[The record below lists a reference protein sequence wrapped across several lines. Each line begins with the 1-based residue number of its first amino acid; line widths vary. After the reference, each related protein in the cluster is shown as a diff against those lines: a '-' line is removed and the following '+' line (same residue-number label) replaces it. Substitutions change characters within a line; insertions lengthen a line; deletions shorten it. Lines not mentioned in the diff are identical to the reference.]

1 MYTMK
6 RHGFTMIELVF
17 VIVVLGILAAVA
29 IPRFSATRDDAEV
42 AKARSDISS
51 IRASIVAERQSR
63 LLQGSTMFIDKLH
76 DNANAN
82 LFTGTD
88 AGTLIPAVVGVP
100 ARPLMQYG
108 IATRNGV
115 NGHWQPGPVAGAAG
129 ADGRATW
136 DYTYRMGGVNVVF
149 TYTPAT
155 GMFTCNRAAAGNGG
169 VYCRN
174 LID

>member
-1 MYTMK
+1 MK
-6 RHGFTMIELVF
+6 RYGFTMIELVF
-17 VIVVLGILAAVA
+17 VIVILGILAAVA
-29 IPRFSATRDDAEV
+29 IPRLAVTRDDAEV
-42 AKARSDISS
+42 AKARSDIAS

-63 LLQGSTMFIDKLH
+63 LLRGSTMFINKLH

-88 AGTLIPAVVGVP
+88 AGTLIPAVGGVP
-100 ARPLMQYG
+100 AGQLMPYG
-108 IATRNGV
+108 IATRANV
-115 NGHWQPGPVAGAAG
+115 NGYWQPNPVAGAAG

-136 DYTYRMGGVNVVF
+136 NYTYLMGGVNVVF

-155 GMFTCNRAAAGNGG
+155 GMFTCNRAAAGNAGTF
-169 VYCRN
+169 CQN